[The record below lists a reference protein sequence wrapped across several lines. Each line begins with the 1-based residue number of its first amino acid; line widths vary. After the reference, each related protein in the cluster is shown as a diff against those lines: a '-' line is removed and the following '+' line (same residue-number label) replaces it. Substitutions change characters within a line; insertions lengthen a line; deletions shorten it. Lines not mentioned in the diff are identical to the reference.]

1 MLLNPPTLSSDG
13 DEDEEFSLP
22 VVGSSGRGWSTE
34 QRCEAATPPS
44 VANTSCDTRS
54 TERCEAS
61 ISSVANSSSDTRS
74 TERCE
79 ASKVVSAA
87 RSPTEG
93 PSDARCNPPSVS
105 VSLANSSS
113 DWRPSECFEAVSV
126 ARCGAGEWWFT
137 ARCVG
142 EGFEAI
148 DVSVSAV

>member
-1 MLLNPPTLSSDG
+1 MLLNPPTSSDG

-34 QRCEAATPPS
+34 QRCEA
-44 VANTSCDTRS
+44 
-54 TERCEAS
+54 ERCEAS
-61 ISSVANSSSDTRS
+61 TSSVANSSSDTRS

-87 RSPTEG
+87 RSPAEG

-137 ARCVG
+137 ARCVR